1 MKIDSIEK
9 TLSVALADQAR
20 RLKSSGKNIIEL
32 QTGDP
37 DFSTHQDIIT
47 AANKAMLG
55 GYTHYSFSSGLPT
68 LRECIA
74 NMMNQ
79 EFTIRLTSENVLIS
93 QGAVQG
99 IFSALSALVELGDE
113 VIILEPNWS
122 TVDSIVTMCGG
133 LPIKISHLVEDSE
146 LFESL
151 EQCLGKKTK
160 ILCINSPNNPTGRV
174 FSKYRVQRLVE
185 WCQQH
190 DLYLVSD
197 EVYRSIVFGCVHT
210 SVMSYYQNNERLV
223 FIDSFS
229 KKYAM
234 TGWRVGFVIAHN
246 SVLEKIS
253 KASQIQITHVAPFI
267 QFGAIEALKNANVNR
282 FVNTMLQQYSERRS
296 LLVDL
301 CHNLGLK
308 LIVPDGA
315 FYLFIYIGEG
325 SVSYCEK
332 LLYEYSICVIPGIA
346 YGLSGENFIRLTFAA
361 ETDKIVAALKVIS
374 RTLMEK

>member
-1 MKIDSIEK
+1 
-9 TLSVALADQAR
+9 
-20 RLKSSGKNIIEL
+20 
-32 QTGDP
+32 
-37 DFSTHQDIIT
+37 
-47 AANKAMLG
+47 
-55 GYTHYSFSSGLPT
+55 
-68 LRECIA
+68 
-74 NMMNQ
+74 
-79 EFTIRLTSENVLIS
+79 
-93 QGAVQG
+93 
-99 IFSALSALVELGDE
+99 
-113 VIILEPNWS
+113 
-122 TVDSIVTMCGG
+122 
-133 LPIKISHLVEDSE
+133 
-146 LFESL
+146 
-151 EQCLGKKTK
+151 
-160 ILCINSPNNPTGRV
+160 
-174 FSKYRVQRLVE
+174 
-185 WCQQH
+185 
-190 DLYLVSD
+190 
-197 EVYRSIVFGCVHT
+197 
-210 SVMSYYQNNERLV
+210 MSYYQNNERLE